1 MDCIFF
7 FGPFFGPVFGP
18 LFGDIYKGGGKHTIS
33 TQEEVG

>member
-7 FGPFFGPVFGP
+7 LDHFLGQFLDHYLEIF
-18 LFGDIYKGGGKHTIS
+18 IRGGKHTIS

>member
-7 FGPFFGPVFGP
+7 LDHFLDQFLDHYLEIF
-18 LFGDIYKGGGKHTIS
+18 IRGGGKHTIS

>member
-1 MDCIFF
+1 MDCIF

-18 LFGDIYKGGGKHTIS
+18 LFGDIYKGGGGKHTIS